1 MKQLQL
7 IRGKLPTIAV
17 IIFATSLFLII
28 PNIT

>member
-7 IRGKLPTIAV
+7 IRGKLPAV
-17 IIFATSLFLII
+17 ALIILATSLFLII

>member
-7 IRGKLPTIAV
+7 IRGKLPAV
-17 IIFATSLFLII
+17 ALIILAISLFLII

>member
-7 IRGKLPTIAV
+7 IRGKLPTIA
-17 IIFATSLFLII
+17 IIVLATGLLLIV